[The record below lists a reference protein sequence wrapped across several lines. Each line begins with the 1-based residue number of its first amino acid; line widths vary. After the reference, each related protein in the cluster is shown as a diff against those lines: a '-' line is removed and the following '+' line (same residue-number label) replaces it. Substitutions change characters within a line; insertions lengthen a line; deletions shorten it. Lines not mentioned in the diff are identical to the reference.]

1 MIKNFFD
8 RINLPAYIRFVIG
21 TYLWGLLFFFIFR
34 FVIFIANLDKA
45 PLLSTS
51 EEFVLFVKAFIMGI
65 RFDTVISGY
74 ILSVPVLIFFILN
87 LFKIKNTILNRI
99 LFYFIGILYTTA
111 FFICSANIPFFNHY
125 FENITTAAF
134 IWSDSFAFI
143 SAMIFQEWTYWIY
156 LIAFILLTGVYWV
169 IFNKIFN
176 YQLKRI
182 KFPNSK
188 NKKFYLINSGY
199 FLLFAII
206 IFLGIRGRIDEKSP
220 IRVGTAYFSEYPLPN
235 KMGLNPVFTLLNSY
249 IIDKKNKN
257 GFLAGIDGKN
267 AVKEIQKIFNLPE
280 NSIYGSPIAREIKG
294 EGNPNKMNI
303 VLIIMESMAA
313 EHLKRNGE
321 TKNLTP
327 FLDSLA
333 DKSYYFE
340 NYHTSGIHTYC
351 GTFSSLF
358 GLPTLFKN
366 HPMNLPSIP
375 YAGGFA
381 SELKKYGYKSVYFTT
396 HDDQFDNA
404 GGFMYGNDFD
414 SVISK
419 SDYPSDKILSTLGV
433 PDHYMFEFS
442 LPIINKINK
451 NGSNFFISLL
461 TSSNHG
467 PYKIPQDISFKP
479 KNKEITDAI
488 VEYSDWSIKHFFEM
502 AKKTEWFEN
511 TIFILTAD
519 HGTLKNAEY
528 DFPLCLTH
536 SPLIIYSP
544 KFEKEAK
551 VFTAPAGQIDIFST
565 IMGLLNVSYVN
576 NSLGYNLLKEKRKYI
591 YFSADDKIGCL
602 SDEFYLIISSD
613 KEYLYRYKNN
623 DLTNYITEYK
633 STVDSMKQYVINMLV
648 GSDYLIKSNL
658 IKVDRR

>member
-267 AVKEIQKIFNLPE
+267 AVKEIQKI
-280 NSIYGSPIAREIKG
+280 
-294 EGNPNKMNI
+294 
-303 VLIIMESMAA
+303 
-313 EHLKRNGE
+313 
-321 TKNLTP
+321 
-327 FLDSLA
+327 LD
-333 DKSYYFE
+333 
-340 NYHTSGIHTYC
+340 
-351 GTFSSLF
+351 
-358 GLPTLFKN
+358 
-366 HPMNLPSIP
+366 
-375 YAGGFA
+375 
-381 SELKKYGYKSVYFTT
+381 
-396 HDDQFDNA
+396 
-404 GGFMYGNDFD
+404 
-414 SVISK
+414 
-419 SDYPSDKILSTLGV
+419 
-433 PDHYMFEFS
+433 
-442 LPIINKINK
+442 
-451 NGSNFFISLL
+451 
-461 TSSNHG
+461 
-467 PYKIPQDISFKP
+467 
-479 KNKEITDAI
+479 
-488 VEYSDWSIKHFFEM
+488 
-502 AKKTEWFEN
+502 
-511 TIFILTAD
+511 
-519 HGTLKNAEY
+519 
-528 DFPLCLTH
+528 
-536 SPLIIYSP
+536 
-544 KFEKEAK
+544 
-551 VFTAPAGQIDIFST
+551 
-565 IMGLLNVSYVN
+565 
-576 NSLGYNLLKEKRKYI
+576 R
-591 YFSADDKIGCL
+591 
-602 SDEFYLIISSD
+602 
-613 KEYLYRYKNN
+613 
-623 DLTNYITEYK
+623 K
-633 STVDSMKQYVINMLV
+633 STRLNS
-648 GSDYLIKSNL
+648 SH
-658 IKVDRR
+658 RT